1 VARGSD
7 TVPCEGEKSMHVSC
21 MRQVQGHTGWVWGAR
36 WFDSEIDTIPMG
48 VDLMNHVGGE
58 SKPADAGGISEPLSG
73 GSIVVE
79 FVDCHYI

>member
-1 VARGSD
+1 
-7 TVPCEGEKSMHVSC
+7 
-21 MRQVQGHTGWVWGAR
+21 
-36 WFDSEIDTIPMG
+36 MG